1 MTYTAPGAATFVR
14 KGGSLSSKI
23 TSELSLIDTE
33 LDTLAASDAAG
44 LKIARVALAGGNANV
59 FAFAWANPE
68 SSKIIVTRVV
78 VDVTTKSASAGSLLD
93 VGPGATA
100 TTHSD
105 TLIDGLDIATA
116 VITADNI
123 TNKGDNGKSLC
134 KLDAVGGTTA
144 YITGQIL
151 VQNAAALAGYAYIF
165 YHKVS

>member
-44 LKIARVALAGGNANV
+44 LKIARVALAGGNANA

-68 SSKIIVTRVV
+68 TSKIIVTRLV
-78 VDVTTKSASAGSLLD
+78 VDVTTKGAVADALLDCGPAASAT
-93 VGPGATA
+93 TA
-100 TTHSD
+100 SD
-105 TLIDGLDIATA
+105 LLIDGLDIASA
-116 VITADNI
+116 VICADNI
-123 TNKGDNGKSLC
+123 TNKGQNGLSLC

>member
-44 LKIARVALAGGNANV
+44 LKIARVALAGGNANA

-68 SSKIIVTRVV
+68 TTKIIVSRVV
-78 VDVTTKSASAGSLLD
+78 VDVTTKSATSGALLD

-116 VITADNI
+116 VICADNI
-123 TNKGDNGKSLC
+123 TNKGQNGLSLC

-151 VQNAAALAGYAYIF
+151 AQNAAALAGYAYIF